1 MSLLKIIMVINM
13 NKKVITLTVAI
24 IVGMIIIPTIYKIHT
39 NHNEKLL
46 LVVEKEFSYYAKQC
60 YLNDEC
66 ESTVTLKE
74 LYDLGYLEEK
84 LTNPIN
90 KKYYDASSS
99 INLDTMEL
107 NLIS

>member
-1 MSLLKIIMVINM
+1 M
-13 NKKVITLTVAI
+13 NKKVIILSVAVI
-24 IVGMIIIPTIYKIHT
+24 AGMIIIPTIYKIHT

-66 ESTVTLKE
+66 ANTVTLKE
-74 LYDLGYLEEK
+74 LYDLAYLEEK

-90 KKYYDASSS
+90 KKYYDESSS
-99 INLDTMEL
+99 INLDTKEVD
-107 NLIS
+107 LIS

>member
-1 MSLLKIIMVINM
+1 M
-13 NKKVITLTVAI
+13 NKKVIILTIAVIA
-24 IVGMIIIPTIYKIHT
+24 GMIIIPTIYKIHT

-46 LVVEKEFSYYAKQC
+46 LVVEKEFSYYAKEC
-60 YLNDEC
+60 YLKDEC
-66 ESTVTLKE
+66 DNIITLKE

-90 KKYYDASSS
+90 KKYYDDASS
-99 INLDTMEL
+99 IHLDTKEI

>member
-1 MSLLKIIMVINM
+1 MVIIM
-13 NKKVITLTVAI
+13 NKKVIILSVAVI
-24 IVGMIIIPTIYKIHT
+24 AGMIIIPTIYKIHT

-66 ESTVTLKE
+66 ANTVTLKE

-90 KKYYDASSS
+90 KKYYDDASS

>member
-1 MSLLKIIMVINM
+1 M

-24 IVGMIIIPTIYKIHT
+24 IAGMIIIPTIYKIHT

-66 ESTVTLKE
+66 ANTVTLKE
-74 LYDLGYLEEK
+74 LYDLEYLEEK

-90 KKYYDASSS
+90 KKYYDESSS
-99 INLDTMEL
+99 INLDTKEVD
-107 NLIS
+107 LIS

>member
-1 MSLLKIIMVINM
+1 M
-13 NKKVITLTVAI
+13 NKKVIGLTIAVIA
-24 IVGMIIIPTIYKIHT
+24 GMIIIPTIYKIHT

-46 LVVEKEFSYYAKQC
+46 LVVENEFHYYAKQC
-60 YLNDEC
+60 YLKDEC
-66 ESTVTLKE
+66 ESIVTLKE

-90 KKYYDASSS
+90 KKYYDEASS
-99 INLDTMEL
+99 INLDTKEV

>member
-1 MSLLKIIMVINM
+1 M
-13 NKKVITLTVAI
+13 NKKVIILTVAVI
-24 IVGMIIIPTIYKIHT
+24 AGMIIIPTIYKIHT

-66 ESTVTLKE
+66 SSTVTLKE
-74 LYDLGYLEEK
+74 LYDLEYLEEK

-90 KKYYDASSS
+90 KKYYDESSS
-99 INLDTMEL
+99 INLDTKEVD
-107 NLIS
+107 LIS